1 MKKLFKCTEI
11 HVQDLANGKDVA
23 VFNSYKD
30 FNEHFPSEYYI
41 VEFEVIGSKAWA
53 YVRLHD
59 KASLAKLYITEQTAE
74 EWMNR

>member
-11 HVQDLANGKDVA
+11 HVQDLANGK
-23 VFNSYKD
+23 
-30 FNEHFPSEYYI
+30 
-41 VEFEVIGSKAWA
+41 AWV

-74 EWMNR
+74 EWMSR